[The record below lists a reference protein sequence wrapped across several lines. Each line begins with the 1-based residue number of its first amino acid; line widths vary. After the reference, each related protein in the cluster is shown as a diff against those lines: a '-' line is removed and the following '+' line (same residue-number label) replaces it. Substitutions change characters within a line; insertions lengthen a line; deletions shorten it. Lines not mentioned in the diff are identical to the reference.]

1 MARKRGSNFS
11 TFEKMLLTEVMEEFE
26 AIIEDKRTDSSTLE
40 KKEGNWVRLAE
51 RFNGSTGIKET
62 RDRSQLKAC
71 WKNLKAKAK
80 KDAAEER
87 RGKFQTGG
95 GPPPITTDPLSQK
108 IIDMI
113 PQQISPLPNPYDDDG
128 ALDKSTATEAASK

>member
-1 MARKRGSNFS
+1 MARQRGSNFS
-11 TFEKMLLTEVMEEFE
+11 TFEKMLVTELMEEFGVT
-26 AIIEDKRTDSSTLE
+26 IEDKRTDNSTLE
-40 KKEGNWVRLAE
+40 KKERSWVQLAD

-62 RDRSQLKAC
+62 RDRAQLKAC

-87 RGKFQTGG
+87 RSQFQTGG
-95 GPPPITTDPLSQK
+95 GPPINATDALSKK

-128 ALDKSTATEAASK
+128 ALDDRTTKEAASK